1 MIITL
6 GRLIVFF
13 LILGRIAGVFIQA
26 PIFNSRSLPAFA
38 KSALA
43 IWISLLLWFVTPVNP
58 QLPATLGLFIL
69 SLIFEVAVGF
79 TIGFI
84 INVIFIAVQSAG
96 EIMDMQM
103 GLSVAT
109 ALDPIFGAVISIVGR
124 ITFYTA
130 LIVFLLAD
138 GHHLILAGFQ
148 QSFTAL
154 PVGKLANF
162 ATPGL
167 TVQMIEI
174 GSSLW
179 LTAIKLSA
187 PIILMI
193 FLIDFTFGIVSRVA
207 PQVNVFMLGFQVK
220 PSVGLIGFLFIL
232 PFMIKYIE
240 RLLGVMTAQ
249 LILLVNNIK

>member
-1 MIITL
+1 MILNI
-6 GRLIVFF
+6 GQVIVFF
-13 LILGRIAGVFIQA
+13 LILARIIGVFIQA
-26 PIFNSRSLPAFA
+26 PIFNSRSFPAFT
-38 KSALA
+38 KVVLA
-43 IWISLLLWFVTPVNP
+43 IWISFVLWFVTPLDP
-58 QLPATLGLFIL
+58 QLPQTMELFIL
-69 SLIFEVAVGF
+69 SLICEVAIGF

-84 INVIFIAVQSAG
+84 INLIFIAVQSAG

-109 ALDPIFGAVISIVGR
+109 ALDPLFGAVISIIGR
-124 ITFYTA
+124 VTFYTA

-138 GHHLILAGFQ
+138 GHHLILAGLH

-154 PVGKLANF
+154 PVGHLPNF
-162 ATPGL
+162 FSPAF
-167 TVQMIEI
+167 TVQMIEV
-174 GSSLW
+174 GASLW

-220 PSVGLIGFLFIL
+220 PSVGLVGLVFIL
-232 PFMIKYIE
+232 PFMVKYIE
-240 RLLGVMTAQ
+240 RLLEVMTAQ
-249 LILLVNNIK
+249 LILLANNIK